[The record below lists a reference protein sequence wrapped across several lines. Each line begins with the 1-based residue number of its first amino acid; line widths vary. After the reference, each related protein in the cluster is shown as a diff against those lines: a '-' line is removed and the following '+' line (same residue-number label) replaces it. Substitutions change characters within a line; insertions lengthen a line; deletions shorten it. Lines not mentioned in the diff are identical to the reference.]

1 MIQRLK
7 RKPLVVAKA
16 LALVRDAKKNTHKAN
31 KNRTEPILPI
41 NPIIYKIYI
50 FAKHDEKVIEAT
62 LKAVEET
69 RKRKKERAKQRIK
82 AKRDKRKH

>member
-16 LALVRDAKKNTHKAN
+16 LALVRDAKKTHTKQT
-31 KNRTEPILPI
+31 KTERNLYYQSIQLYI
-41 NPIIYKIYI
+41 KYIYI
-50 FAKHDEKVIEAT
+50 FAKHDEKIIEAT

-69 RKRKKERAKQRIK
+69 RKRKKEREQNNA
-82 AKRDKRKH
+82 